1 MRMSVKMD
9 HSGQLQAVSIYPKIM
24 ARPPKLRLTAHILL
38 KVTGMTVKRPLIFAK
53 APTMLT
59 REILLDMEADHSQLS
74 RIYEKKHKTKHTHK
88 KKHVVVL
95 RYYHFRIWHYAQ
107 LRTA

>member
-9 HSGQLQAVSIYPKIM
+9 HSGQLQAVPIYPKIM
-24 ARPPKLRLTAHILL
+24 ARPPKLQLTAHILL
-38 KVTGMTVKRPLIFAK
+38 KVTGMTVKRPLIFVN

-59 REILLDMEADHSQLS
+59 REILLHMEADHSQLS
-74 RIYEKKHKTKHTHK
+74 RIYEKQK
-88 KKHVVVL
+88 KNKHVVVL
-95 RYYHFRIWHYAQ
+95 RYYHFRIWHFAR